1 MIGLHKMIE
10 KTCLLYKKEKCTL
23 GKEGGGLAWVQKDKG
38 EVIFILDLLH
48 WTGEFSWSLVLPPG
62 TKLSWASQ
70 SLQRAWRGWH
80 FPGRQNAIKIIH
92 RDTIGQSVAKGQ

>member
-70 SLQRAWRGWH
+70 SLQSAWRGWH

>member
-23 GKEGGGLAWVQKDKG
+23 GKEGGGLAWVQKDNG

-48 WTGEFSWSLVLPPG
+48 WTALDWGVLLESCTTTRYKTVLG
-62 TKLSWASQ
+62 ITITSARLAKLALPW
-70 SLQRAWRGWH
+70 
-80 FPGRQNAIKIIH
+80 
-92 RDTIGQSVAKGQ
+92 